1 MKSILKH
8 IVWVL
13 LWLTVLNSY
22 SQQSP
27 QSNFA
32 DSVLSYAEFI
42 SAVEQYHP
50 VANMARLEYDLAQ
63 EYLRSARGGFDPTI
77 SGDLRKKTWSETDY
91 YTARSTQLEVPTWMG
106 LKFGAGWEQNDGLFL
121 NPESSVPDAG
131 LVHAGVSLD
140 LGAGLL
146 MDNRRAALRQA
157 EIGLELG
164 DIDRQ
169 LALNQLYVE
178 ATQAYFSW
186 ALSEEMLSVA
196 QEAVRLAEVRYEAV
210 RESYRLGDVPAID
223 TAEAYTQ
230 VLNRLFVLREQQTR
244 WAGAIHRAGA
254 YLWYEDALPVD
265 IPPNVKPISL
275 SAENVEESPVEGLM
289 ISADHPQLRRVA
301 GRRDISVIQRRLAA
315 EYLKPEVALK
325 YNFLT
330 RDLATANPEQY
341 FADSRFFANNYT
353 FGATVN
359 FPIFLRDARG
369 KVGQAR
375 VNIEMIDRE
384 FENQMAVLEAEL
396 KAAFAEWSNLQDQ
409 IDFYS
414 QNVELQ
420 QQLLDGEIELFR
432 NGESSLFMVNARET
446 ALINIQQ
453 TLLQLVARSEVL
465 QAELRE
471 IAGLG
476 F

>member
-1 MKSILKH
+1 MLFLFGLPILS
-8 IVWVL
+8 
-13 LWLTVLNSY
+13 SY
-22 SQQSP
+22 GQSAP
-27 QSNFA
+27 QTYFA

-42 SAVEQYHP
+42 AAVEQYHP
-50 VANMARLEYDLAQ
+50 VANMARLEYDLAR
-63 EYLRSARGGFDPTI
+63 EYLRSARGGFDPNI
-77 SGDLRKKTWSETDY
+77 SGGLRKKTYSETDY
-91 YTARSTQLEVPTWMG
+91 YTDRHAQLEIPTWMG
-106 LKFGAGWEQNDGLFL
+106 LNFGAGWEQNDGLFL
-121 NPESSVPDAG
+121 NPESTVPDAG
-131 LVHAGVSLD
+131 LLHAGVSMN

-164 DIDRQ
+164 EIDRQ

-178 ATQAYFSW
+178 ATRAYFSW

-196 QEAVRLAEVRYEAV
+196 QEAVRLADIRYEAV

-244 WAGAIHRAGA
+244 WAGAIQRAGA
-254 YLWYEDALPVD
+254 YLWWENATPVD
-265 IPPNVKPISL
+265 IPSNIKPVTL
-275 SAENVEESPVEGLM
+275 SADKERNFNMEGIL
-289 ISADHPQLRRVA
+289 ISADHPELRRLA
-301 GRRDISVIQRRLAA
+301 GRRNISVIQRRLAS

-330 RDLATANPEQY
+330 RDLADAAPGEY
-341 FADSRFFANNYT
+341 FENSRFFANNYT
-353 FGATVN
+353 FGAAVN
-359 FPIFLRDARG
+359 FPLFLRDARG
-369 KVGQAR
+369 RVGQAR
-375 VNIEMIDRE
+375 VHIEMIDRDY
-384 FENQMAVLEAEL
+384 ENQMAMLEAEL

-409 IDFYS
+409 INFYA
-414 QNVELQ
+414 QNVGLQ
-420 QQLLDGEIELFR
+420 QQLLDGELELFR

-453 TLLQLVARSEVL
+453 TLLQLVARSIVL
-465 QAELRE
+465 RAELRE